1 MTLTPQQIDE
11 KMDEHFAFEGRDDI
25 DGVLA
30 TLTDDVEHDI
40 VGWPFGPTQGR
51 EGARRFYE
59 TLFLDLSDSKVR
71 SVKRLYGHNFMVD
84 QSSGAARRR
93 ASRSDWRAAIVLSNS
108 GCFMLS
114 SLQAAAISSARTCGS
129 ISLPSCSSCRRA
141 DVTAIEKIGRPNQ
154 KTRTRKDLLQ
164 AASRLMK
171 QGHNPTLEEVAEP
184 ALVSRATAY
193 RYFPSVEALL
203 VEASVDVAVPEP
215 GELFRDE
222 VSRDPIARLQ
232 RVDTVLHD
240 MILAN
245 EPLMRTML
253 AHTVQRGIEAD
264 ESSKLPR
271 RQNRRTPLIEA
282 ALEPARD
289 QFKPGTLKV
298 LTRALALI
306 VGTEAAIVVK
316 DVLQLDDSDARK
328 VKRWAIRALVE
339 AAKKPAAHD

>member
-1 MTLTPQQIDE
+1 
-11 KMDEHFAFEGRDDI
+11 
-25 DGVLA
+25 
-30 TLTDDVEHDI
+30 
-40 VGWPFGPTQGR
+40 
-51 EGARRFYE
+51 
-59 TLFLDLSDSKVR
+59 
-71 SVKRLYGHNFMVD
+71 
-84 QSSGAARRR
+84 
-93 ASRSDWRAAIVLSNS
+93 
-108 GCFMLS
+108 
-114 SLQAAAISSARTCGS
+114 
-129 ISLPSCSSCRRA
+129 
-141 DVTAIEKIGRPNQ
+141 VTAIEKIGRPNQ

-171 QGHNPTLEEVAEP
+171 QGHTPTLEEVAEQ

-253 AHTVQRGIEAD
+253 AHTVQRGIDAD